1 MRVDVVEN
9 RGGVGG
15 FVGRPSQHQIK
26 FARKVVVVLFL
37 DVDGDAT
44 FNLFVGLEI
53 DVGPTGVVNELVQSG
68 LQAFKDGLVRSRNL
82 IRVDTDVAF
91 NFLCFNGL
99 NGKQA
104 DKKYDDS
111 DESCLHFELICKKT
125 QR

>member
-1 MRVDVVEN
+1 MRIDAVEN

-15 FVGRPSQHQIK
+15 FVSRPSQHQIK
-26 FARKVVVVLFL
+26 LARKVVVVLFL

-53 DVGPTGVVNELVQSG
+53 DVGPSGVVDELIQSG
-68 LQAFKDGLVRSRNL
+68 LQTFENGFVGACNLVG
-82 IRVDTDVAF
+82 VDADFAL
-91 NFLCFNGL
+91 NFLGLNGL

-104 DKKYDDS
+104 DKKYDES
-111 DESCLHFELICKKT
+111 DKSCLHFELICKKT